1 MQLVVCQ
8 PSTVANQ
15 LYPVIKLHTFYPS
28 NALETLSKEKYTLR
42 TCKRKQISGSLY

>member
-15 LYPVIKLHTFYPS
+15 PYLVIKPHTFHPL
-28 NALETLSKEKYTLR
+28 NALETLSKEKSTLR